1 MLCSPLREMEIL
13 EIFVD
18 AAWEAVRDDNP
29 SEEAYEKHLYLN
41 NAAVDF
47 ERGTIR
53 TNQRLER
60 GQAILVT
67 KTWAYH
73 RARQSG
79 SGEVFR
85 ETRRSENLGRPPA
98 GDQAI
103 TPSAARAPLRP
114 H

>member
-1 MLCSPLREMEIL
+1 MEIL

-18 AAWEAVRDDNP
+18 AAWEAVRDNP
-29 SEEAYEKHLYLN
+29 SEEAYERHLYLN

-47 ERGTIR
+47 QKGTIR
-53 TNQRLER
+53 TFKHVER
-60 GQAILVT
+60 GQPILVT

-79 SGEVFR
+79 SGGAPAR

-98 GDQAI
+98 GGQAV

-114 H
+114 R

>member
-29 SEEAYEKHLYLN
+29 SEENYERQLYLN

-60 GQAILVT
+60 GQPGYW
-67 KTWAYH
+67 K
-73 RARQSG
+73 QK
-79 SGEVFR
+79 
-85 ETRRSENLGRPPA
+85 LGPTIERVKA
-98 GDQAI
+98 DQAEQLERRGARK
-103 TPSAARAPLRP
+103 TSAATRAYLSESEKSQLCSST
-114 H
+114 